1 MRKWKSIVIP
11 FVLAGCGTM
20 PPTVTNVINCPQP
33 TSEALAA
40 AQPLPRVPALSTS
53 ASEAINSLSIV
64 IAQDDDVYANEV
76 AKREALIK
84 HGTERCGWTR

>member
-1 MRKWKSIVIP
+1 MLIA
-11 FVLAGCGTM
+11 VLLTVWIISACSPK
-20 PPTVTNVINCPQP
+20 PPPITAIINCPQP
-33 TSEALAA
+33 TAEALSA
-40 AQPLPRVPALSTS
+40 AQPLPRVPELSTS

-64 IAQDDDVYANEV
+64 IAQDDDVYAGEV